1 MNSMQKKSKNF
12 LFLLFVTN
20 AVVNLVGNTAGI
32 SILSDVTKPLIVP
45 LLLGYYVAGSD
56 YPRSKPLMIA
66 LIACWL
72 GDVALMFVGLKPS
85 WFMTG
90 LVLFLAGHVL
100 YIITYR
106 QHRSEA
112 DDHALLTVQRIR
124 FALPVVLAGTGLVV
138 VLLPVLGG
146 GLQFPVIIYALAIV
160 VMVMSAIFRFGRTNN
175 KSYWL
180 VLTGAVLFMVSDS
193 ILAINKFLGAIE
205 MGGVL
210 IMLTYIAAQ
219 FLIVEGLRKHE

>member
-12 LFLLFVTN
+12 LFILFVVN
-20 AVVNLVGNTAGI
+20 AVVNLVGNTMGV
-32 SILSDVTKPLIVP
+32 SILADVTKPLIVP
-45 LLLGYYVAGSD
+45 LLLGYYVAGSE

-66 LIACWL
+66 LITCWL
-72 GDVALMFVGLKPS
+72 GDVALMFVGLKAT

-90 LVLFLAGHVL
+90 LVLFLAGHIF

-106 QHRSEA
+106 QHRSES
-112 DDHALLTVQRIR
+112 DERELLPVQKIR
-124 FALPVVLAGTGLVV
+124 FALPIVLAGTGLVV
-138 VLLPVLGG
+138 VLFPMLTG
-146 GLQFPVIIYALAIV
+146 GLQLPVIIYATAIT
-160 VMVMSAIFRFGRTNN
+160 VMVMTAIFRFGRTNN

-180 VLTGAVLFMVSDS
+180 VLTGALLFMVSDS

-219 FLIVEGLRKHE
+219 FLIVEGLRKHD

>member
-1 MNSMQKKSKNF
+1 MNPMQKKSKNF
-12 LFLLFVTN
+12 LFLLFVAN
-20 AVVNLVGNTAGI
+20 AVVNLVGNTMGV

-66 LIACWL
+66 LITCWL
-72 GDVALMFVGLKPS
+72 GDVALMFVGLKAS

-90 LVLFLAGHVL
+90 LILFLAGHIF

-106 QHRSEA
+106 QHRSES
-112 DDHALLTVQRIR
+112 DEHALMPVQKIR
-124 FALPVVLAGTGLVV
+124 FSLPVVLAGTGLVV
-138 VLLPVLGG
+138 VLFPVLSR
-146 GLQFPVIIYALAIV
+146 GLQFPVIIYATAII
-160 VMVMSAIFRFGRTNN
+160 VMVMTAIFRFGRTNS

-180 VLTGAVLFMVSDS
+180 VLAGAVLFMVSDS
-193 ILAINKFLGAIE
+193 ILASNKFLGAIQ

-219 FLIVEGLRKHE
+219 YLIVEGLRRHE